1 MKIKIFIFIL
11 FGCLFLTGCGN
22 NNLENVVDNLTKK
35 VNDLKSYSIE
45 GNLEIVNND
54 DVFNYRVKVDH
65 QNPDYYK
72 VSLVN
77 VKNNHEQIIL
87 KNDDGVYVQ
96 THKSTQFFLKVV

>member
-1 MKIKIFIFIL
+1 MKIKIFTLIFIL

-35 VNDLKSYSIE
+35 INDLKSYSIE
-45 GNLEIVNND
+45 GNLEIMNND

-65 QNPDYYK
+65 QKNDYYK

-96 THKSTQFFLKVV
+96 THKSMQFF

>member
-35 VNDLKSYSIE
+35 VNDLKSYSVE

-54 DVFNYRVKVDH
+54 DVFNYRVKVDY
-65 QNPDYYK
+65 QKNDYYK
-72 VSLVN
+72 VSLIN

-96 THKSTQFFLKVV
+96 THKSMQFFLK